1 MIASLSGI
9 VSRLEQGGL
18 VLQVS
23 GVGFWVNVPTTVL
36 QQVEGVGQPLELFT
50 HLHVRENDLSL
61 YGFLTDDELGLFEML
76 LGVSGVGPKV
86 ALAAL
91 STVSPQALREAVL
104 RDEPGIL
111 SRVPGIGNKTAR
123 AIIFHLRDKVAA
135 LGAETPSLLSDMDA
149 EVIGALT
156 ALGFS
161 IVEAQTALQNLP
173 RDEGMDLE
181 ERVRQALSY
190 LAPG

>member
-135 LGAETPSLLSDMDA
+135 LGGGNAVPAERYGRRGDRRAD
-149 EVIGALT
+149 
-156 ALGFS
+156 
-161 IVEAQTALQNLP
+161 
-173 RDEGMDLE
+173 
-181 ERVRQALSY
+181 RVGL
-190 LAPG
+190 